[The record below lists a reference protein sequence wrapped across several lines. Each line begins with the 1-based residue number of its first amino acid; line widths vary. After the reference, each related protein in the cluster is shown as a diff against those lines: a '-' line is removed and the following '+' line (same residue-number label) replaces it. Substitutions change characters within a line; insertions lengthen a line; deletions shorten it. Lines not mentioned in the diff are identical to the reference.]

1 MKKLKCVHCGHRIEA
16 PSWNEADR
24 AMVEHYAAV
33 HPDRKYAEEI
43 DLQTDEAIRDGRL
56 SFEDAQRAA
65 LVRDRLSGK
74 PS

>member
-1 MKKLKCVHCGHRIEA
+1 
-16 PSWNEADR
+16 
-24 AMVEHYAAV
+24 MVEHYAEA
-33 HPDRKYAEEI
+33 HPGKKYAEEI

-56 SFEDAQRAA
+56 SFEDAQAAA